1 MKTTLPKLQNQSG
14 NTPLPRRWQPDGPDC
29 GAEKEEKNIMKKS
42 RILIPIALAI
52 LAVHLAPAATAGPLD
67 IWTWRNPL
75 PTGTQLNGITYGNSL
90 FVAVGANSTIVTS
103 PDGAKEN
110 TVTAVPRHQPF
121 VVCVTLDLR
130 SSPFVPGQPL
140 QNQMIP

>member
-90 FVAVGANSTIVTS
+90 FVAVGGTAPSS
-103 PDGAKEN
+103 PLRM
-110 TVTAVPRHQPF
+110 VPRKTLSPPF
-121 VVCVTLDLR
+121 RVISRL
-130 SSPFVPGQPL
+130 SFV
-140 QNQMIP
+140 